1 MEFPF
6 DWKCKAADQIP
17 GKMLVIPGSLE
28 SVAKEATVTVAP
40 PAIDAVAT
48 VCSAAPDPTV
58 DNSL

>member
-1 MEFPF
+1 
-6 DWKCKAADQIP
+6 
-17 GKMLVIPGSLE
+17 MLVIPGSLE